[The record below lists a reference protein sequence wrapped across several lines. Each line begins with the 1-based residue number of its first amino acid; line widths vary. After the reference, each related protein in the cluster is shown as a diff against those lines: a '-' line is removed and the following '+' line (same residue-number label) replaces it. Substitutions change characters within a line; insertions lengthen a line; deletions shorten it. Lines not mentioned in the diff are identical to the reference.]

1 MLNGKAAKT
10 NFIVFVW
17 PDRGLTTIYHT
28 QGEHASL
35 TWQGLDYDLPHSRW
49 TCQLDYD
56 LPHSR
61 WTCQLDLTGAWLWST
76 TRGEHASLTWQGL
89 DYDLPHSRW
98 TCQLDLTGAWL
109 KKVYIVNPV
118 YRGHSMESENV
129 AIIYRLRLYA
139 IFINWKNEAALYRQ
153 WFAVFALTH
162 LPETIK
168 TGFMK
173 SENYERIC
181 LSK

>member
-1 MLNGKAAKT
+1 MTLK
-10 NFIVFVW
+10 
-17 PDRGLTTIYHT
+17 LIY
-28 QGEHASL
+28 
-35 TWQGLDYDLPHSRW
+35 
-49 TCQLDYD
+49 
-56 LPHSR
+56 
-61 WTCQLDLTGAWLWST
+61 ST
-76 TRGEHASLTWQGL
+76 VK
-89 DYDLPHSRW
+89 
-98 TCQLDLTGAWL
+98 

-153 WFAVFALTH
+153 WFAIHREVFVLTH